1 MTKTSKLV
9 VRALSVLTILLVVSS
24 PALAIIDVCLWYSN
38 GCFVSVFQYSWGFWD
53 IGWGNAYQLLL
64 SQWRG
69 LLVGMG
75 GMGRHLRRNFIPA
88 FVVFQ

>member
-53 IGWGNAYQLLL
+53 IGWEMLISCYFPSGGGYWWGWGGWGGICAGISFPLL
-64 SQWRG
+64 
-69 LLVGMG
+69 
-75 GMGRHLRRNFIPA
+75 
-88 FVVFQ
+88 